1 MIHRIFNAGNV
12 FGAIAF
18 MAMIAAPGA
27 VEGEMYITAVA
38 LIAVCGTCTYLSV
51 KEDGKRN

>member
-12 FGAIAF
+12 FGA